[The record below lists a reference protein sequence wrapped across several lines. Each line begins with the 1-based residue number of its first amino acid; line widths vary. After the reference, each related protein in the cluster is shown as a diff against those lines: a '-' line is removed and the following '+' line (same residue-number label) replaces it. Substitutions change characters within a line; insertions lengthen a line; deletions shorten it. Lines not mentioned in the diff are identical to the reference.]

1 MDSNGCPVSEAP
13 RNAPATHPAISINPQ
28 RNCPARK
35 KAATGSAQRYHTPC
49 TNVQMAING
58 ASHNTVHHFGGDEPQ
73 ICQTKRMVSS
83 PAIVT
88 KNGRPIKNRSGTSD
102 VSAAAVNAINHA
114 SGRFNHGNAD
124 QPTNAN
130 NATTANKASPSVPH
144 LSRR

>member
-13 RNAPATHPAISINPQ
+13 RNPPATHPAISINPQ

-35 KAATGSAQRYHTPC
+35 NAATGSVQRYHTPC
-49 TNVQMAING
+49 MNVQMAISG
-58 ASHNTVHHFGGDEPQ
+58 AIHNTVHHLGGEEPRT
-73 ICQTKRMVSS
+73 CQAKRMVNS

-102 VSAAAVNAINHA
+102 VSTAAVNAINHA

-124 QPTNAN
+124 QLTNMN
-130 NATTANKASPSVPH
+130 NATTANKTSPSVLH
-144 LSRR
+144 LRHR